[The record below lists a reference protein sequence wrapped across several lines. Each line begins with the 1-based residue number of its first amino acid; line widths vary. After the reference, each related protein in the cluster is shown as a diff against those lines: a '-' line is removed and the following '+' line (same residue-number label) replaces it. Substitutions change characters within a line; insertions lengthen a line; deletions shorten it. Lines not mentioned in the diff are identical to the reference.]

1 LPIPPRSRSDL
12 PKTGPTQKDVAHA
25 AGVSQSAVS
34 RVFAGRGYVAAEVRR
49 EIEKAARRLGYVP
62 DMAARSLVSGRSN
75 IVAVVTS
82 NITHPFVPQLLEK
95 ITLSIQQRGQE
106 VLLLNSPPGQ
116 DIDRQVPI
124 AMRYRVR
131 GILIANVSI
140 GTASIKRVRASG
152 TPIVMVNRYVEEKA
166 VHAVSCDNAH
176 GSRLIADALTDAGYR
191 RIAYIGGLSSSPT
204 NEVRKQG
211 FISAL
216 KAHGLEPVL
225 SRDGE
230 FTHAWG
236 YEAVS
241 LLAAQKQPVEAVL
254 CGDDMVALGMLDGL
268 REHRGSFRQMP
279 AVVGFDNIPNA
290 SWSPYMLTTYS
301 NPLDDMV
308 EAALSLLELPADA
321 APVRKVMKGELVRRN
336 SF

>member
-1 LPIPPRSRSDL
+1 MS
-12 PKTGPTQKDVAHA
+12 KNGPTQKDVARA

-34 RVFAGRGYVAAEVRR
+34 RVFAGRGYVAVEVRR
-49 EIEKAARRLGYVP
+49 EIEKAARKLGYVP

-82 NITHPFVPQLLEK
+82 NITHPFVPQMLEK
-95 ITLSIQQRGQE
+95 LTLAIQRRGQE

-131 GILIANVSI
+131 GILIANVSV

-152 TPIVMVNRYVEEKA
+152 TPIVMMNRYVEEKA
-166 VHAVSCDNAH
+166 VHAVSCDNAY
-176 GSRLIADALTDAGYR
+176 GSRLIADALVEAGHR
-191 RIAYIGGLSSSPT
+191 RIAYIGGLAASPT
-204 NEVRKQG
+204 NTVRKQS
-211 FISAL
+211 FLSAL
-216 KAHGLEPVL
+216 QAHGLAPVL

-236 YEAVS
+236 HAAVD
-241 LLAAQKQPVEAVL
+241 LLAAQEPPVDAVL

-268 REHRGSFRQMP
+268 RERGGSLRRMP
-279 AVVGFDNIPNA
+279 AVIGFDDIPNA

-301 NPLDDMV
+301 NPLDDMI
-308 EAALSLLELPADA
+308 EAALTLLELPADA
-321 APVRKVMKGELVRRN
+321 TPVRKVMKGVLVRRA

>member
-1 LPIPPRSRSDL
+1 MQ
-12 PKTGPTQKDVAHA
+12 KNGPTQKDVARV

-49 EIEKAARRLGYVP
+49 EIERAARKLGYVP

-82 NITHPFVPQLLEK
+82 NITHPFVPQMLEK
-95 ITLSIQQRGQE
+95 LTLAIQRRGQE

-140 GTASIKRVRASG
+140 GTAIIKRVRASG
-152 TPIVMVNRYVEEKA
+152 TPIVMMNRYVEEKA

-176 GSRLIADALTDAGYR
+176 GSRLIADALVAAGHR
-191 RIAYIGGLSSSPT
+191 RIAYIGGLSASPT
-204 NEVRKQG
+204 NVVRKQG
-211 FISAL
+211 FLKAL
-216 KAHGLEPVL
+216 KAHGLAPAL
-225 SRDGE
+225 SLDGE

-236 YEAVS
+236 YAAVD
-241 LLAAQKQPVEAVL
+241 LLAAQKPPVDAVL

-268 REHRGSFRQMP
+268 RERYDRFKRMP
-279 AVVGFDNIPNA
+279 AVVGFDDIPNA

-321 APVRKVMKGELVRRN
+321 VPMRKVMEGVLVRRK